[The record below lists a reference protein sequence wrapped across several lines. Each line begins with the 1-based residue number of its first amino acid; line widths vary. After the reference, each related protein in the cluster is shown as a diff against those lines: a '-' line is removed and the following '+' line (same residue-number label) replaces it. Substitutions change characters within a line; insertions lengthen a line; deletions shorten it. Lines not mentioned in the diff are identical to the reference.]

1 MDATDRIGSEAA
13 LAPRGS
19 QSKLS
24 GAIFFVLL
32 AALLF
37 RVVSGVMEKSDAGRK
52 AAAPGA
58 DPPLV
63 RWVAAEKARRD
74 AASAGRPV
82 LYDFGAAWCGP
93 CHQLDKEGWGNAEL
107 AGYANGAFVPVR
119 VTDRESEEGKNPPL
133 VEELQHR
140 YAVSAFPTLVV
151 ASADGK
157 EIARMEGWA
166 GRDGLK
172 EFLERSKAKA
182 GAAAPA
188 TPR

>member
-1 MDATDRIGSEAA
+1 MDATDRTGSEAA
-13 LAPRGS
+13 IAARGS

-24 GAIFFVLL
+24 GTIFFVLL
-32 AALLF
+32 AAVLF
-37 RVVSGVMEKSDAGRK
+37 RVVAGVMEKSDAAKR

-63 RWVAAEKARRD
+63 RWVAAEKAPRD
-74 AASAGRPV
+74 AASSGRPV

-93 CHQLDKEGWGNAEL
+93 CHQLDKEGWGDEEL

-119 VTDRESEEGKNPPL
+119 VTDRETEEGRNPPV

-140 YAVSAFPTLVV
+140 YSVSAFPTLIV

-166 GRDGLK
+166 GSDGLK
-172 EFLERSKAKA
+172 EFLANAKKKA
-182 GAAAPA
+182 GG
-188 TPR
+188 R